1 MPIPYRFIDFP
12 PEMAQERLL
21 GLTTSWAFASLQETV
36 LRANEW
42 IVKSGVTVVN
52 IETVLLPAPFGK
64 DDYNTGANGFNPS
77 DQLLVQVV
85 RVWYHQPE

>member
-12 PEMAQERLL
+12 PEMAQERVL
-21 GLTTSWAFASLQETV
+21 GVTTSWAFASLQETV

-42 IVKSGVTVVN
+42 IVTSGVNVVN
-52 IETVLLPAPFGK
+52 IETVLLPAPFQK
-64 DDYNTGANGFNPS
+64 PEYNTGANGFHVA
-77 DQLLVQVV
+77 DQMLVQVV